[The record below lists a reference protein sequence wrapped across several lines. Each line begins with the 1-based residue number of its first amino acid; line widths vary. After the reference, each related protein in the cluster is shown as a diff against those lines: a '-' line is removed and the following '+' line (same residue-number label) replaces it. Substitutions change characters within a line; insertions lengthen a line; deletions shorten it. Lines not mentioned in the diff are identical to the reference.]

1 MEHSKSVDGIGL
13 RAHPVVRQHVGNPL
27 IYAYFPI
34 EKADFYNLAIT
45 AIITPAVRLPSSVV
59 EQLTCNEQ
67 VIRSIRMGGSSIT
80 PSITEG
86 VTMSNNSFPHESFD
100 DLLAANVEYQKT
112 FKYSGL
118 TGSAAKGLAIVTC
131 MDSRI
136 NPLSVIG
143 LRSGDAKILRNAGAR
158 VTEDV
163 IRTLVLAT
171 YLLNVNRILVMPHTD
186 CRMAQGEEAAIHK
199 LIDEQYGVNT
209 SSLEFRTTT
218 DQKGALASDLNRIRS
233 YPLLREGVV
242 VAGAIY
248 DVKTGTI
255 EPFEG

>member
-1 MEHSKSVDGIGL
+1 MAVILSLE
-13 RAHPVVRQHVGNPL
+13 VVYENVRCVLQSSDFQGE
-27 IYAYFPI
+27 I
-34 EKADFYNLAIT
+34 ADFYNLPIT

-80 PSITEG
+80 PSITGG

-186 CRMAQGEEAAIHK
+186 CKMAENDEADFHK

-209 SSLEFRTTT
+209 SSLEFRTSR
-218 DQKGALASDLNRIRS
+218 DQRGSLASDLNRIRS